1 MSSRIVAGDANA
13 HVVGAAATEAA
24 AEEAAEEES
33 TAESTEF
40 TAESSASGRTARGH
54 AATTPR
60 HVHARSVVAAPEA
73 ANAAEDSV
81 AAPSKGF
88 VAAKVFRVASTGVS
102 SVAPSPFVSFAPS
115 PPFVTVFGAQGA
127 ILSSVS
133 SPILATP
140 PGALGLTL
148 TASSRIGAPS
158 GVPNPLVG

>member
-24 AEEAAEEES
+24 AAEAAEEE
-33 TAESTEF
+33 TEEGEES
-40 TAESSASGRTARGH
+40 AAGRTARGH

-102 SVAPSPFVSFAPS
+102 SVAPTLVVSVAPS
-115 PPFVTVFGAQGA
+115 PPFEVFGAQGA

-158 GVPNPLVG
+158 GVPKPLVG

>member
-40 TAESSASGRTARGH
+40 TAGRPPRGAPR
-54 AATTPR
+54 AATPPR
-60 HVHARSVVAAPEA
+60 RRGVHARSVVAAPEA

-88 VAAKVFRVASTGVS
+88 VAAKVSASPRRAFLPSLRLRSFLRSVS
-102 SVAPSPFVSFAPS
+102 AVRNGSAP
-115 PPFVTVFGAQGA
+115 GRD
-127 ILSSVS
+127 LSSVS